1 MFLQP
6 YHLVAEEDIWLKVSY
21 MKTIPKLSRTSFK
34 YIITPLSM
42 EMPNLKHYARCFS
55 SLNSNPHSNCL
66 NEVLLFYRSS
76 KLICPRPES
85 YKYNPD
91 LSAFKAEAQ
100 MENVSSYM
108 SFIYI
113 YIQPR
118 LLQTHGI
125 YQSFA
130 FLWQLVFHWLKHIRN
145 KCSLLPFSVQS
156 KYQGSSKEGNINN

>member
-1 MFLQP
+1 
-6 YHLVAEEDIWLKVSY
+6 

-100 MENVSSYM
+100 MENVSLYM

-113 YIQPR
+113 YIYPAQITSNSWDIPE
-118 LLQTHGI
+118 LCISMAISLSLIETH
-125 YQSFA
+125 
-130 FLWQLVFHWLKHIRN
+130 
-145 KCSLLPFSVQS
+145 
-156 KYQGSSKEGNINN
+156 